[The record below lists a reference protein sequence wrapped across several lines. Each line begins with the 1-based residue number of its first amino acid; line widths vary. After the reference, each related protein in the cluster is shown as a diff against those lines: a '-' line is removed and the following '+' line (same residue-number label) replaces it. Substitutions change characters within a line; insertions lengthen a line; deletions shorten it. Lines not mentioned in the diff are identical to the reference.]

1 MSELKEEDFLHLP
14 CTLYKT
20 GKQIRNESKIFLK
33 GDQVFKPELE
43 VYYIYGP
50 PASGKSKKALEII
63 TKSGLLF
70 NPVKYVNNFWL
81 CVSDKP
87 VACLYDNFRDSH
99 MPASEFI
106 NFIDYN
112 KQVMNTKGG
121 FIINNYRLIIIT
133 SVQSPTEIYQTMTSK
148 FIEPQKQWLR

>member
-1 MSELKEEDFLHLP
+1 
-14 CTLYKT
+14 
-20 GKQIRNESKIFLK
+20 
-33 GDQVFKPELE
+33 
-43 VYYIYGP
+43 
-50 PASGKSKKALEII
+50 
-63 TKSGLLF
+63 
-70 NPVKYVNNFWL
+70 
-81 CVSDKP
+81 
-87 VACLYDNFRDSH
+87 

-148 FIEPQKQWLR
+148 FIEPQKQWLRRIKTINMSE